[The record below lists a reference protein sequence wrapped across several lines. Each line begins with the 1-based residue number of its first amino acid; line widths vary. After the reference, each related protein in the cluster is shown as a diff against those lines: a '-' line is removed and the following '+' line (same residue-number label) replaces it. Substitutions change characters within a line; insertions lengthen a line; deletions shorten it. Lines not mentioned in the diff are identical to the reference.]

1 MELYLT
7 ISIVGLLF
15 VTLISFV
22 LMAKETRWTLA
33 ILVPVLLASGVLGVM
48 THKSLLG
55 YPVKMEWEEMPE
67 EWTVIFFHVEGKRTI
82 TLWLLLDD
90 TTRLVQLPYVEQ
102 AEEAM
107 QQQKPIMGQGIPVTF
122 GEKQAQDGE
131 GESQGGGDGDG
142 EEGQEG
148 DQAGQSWGYKVQS
161 YGDPID
167 SGKLPAK

>member
-67 EWTVIFFHVEGKRTI
+67 EWTAIFFRVEGKTTI
-82 TLWLLLDD
+82 TLWLLENE
-90 TTRLVQLPYVEQ
+90 TTRLVQLPYMDGAENALQ
-102 AEEAM
+102 A
-107 QQQKPIMGQGIPVTF
+107 QKPIMGQGIPVTF
-122 GEKQAQDGE
+122 GEEEGGPGQSGIGEEQE
-131 GESQGGGDGDG
+131 GEQSEG
-142 EEGQEG
+142 E
-148 DQAGQSWGYKVQS
+148 AGQGWSYSVSS
-161 YGDPID
+161 YGDPIR
-167 SGKLPAK
+167 GKLPEKAK